1 MVGRGQARAPVPTP
15 SLLRVEFDDELLLD
29 READVFTLRKIVHRS
44 EELLGIEL
52 EPGRNAASGGRFDGL
67 ADLIVLAA
75 LLANLDDVAL
85 ASLVGGDVE
94 LPTVHLDVAVANEL
108 ARLGA
113 RGG

>member
-29 READVFTLRKIVHRS
+29 READVFTLRKIGQRT

-52 EPGRNAASGGRFDGL
+52 EPRRNAASGGRFDGL

-75 LLANLDDVAL
+75 LLANLNNVAL
-85 ASLVGGDVE
+85 TRLVGRNVE
-94 LPTVHLDVAVANEL
+94 PSAVHLDVAEANEL

-113 RGG
+113 